1 VRWGEYEDVGYNPR
15 IGTIIFVF
23 LCIAIGGL
31 IFVVIQMPGM
41 REQLAGRARD
51 GLLRVPI
58 AVLAAL
64 SILFAIGAG
73 NEWMTPV
80 FLMLRGSNSASV
92 PLVVLAQSIVM
103 VTVLYKETTRFGL
116 TSALAMAV
124 LTMIV
129 MPFNVFAAFVG
140 GNFEGPGGAGA
151 VYLLFMLTQA
161 AVIVATVSA
170 FAMWKRQ
177 HGGPVIDSNGLLFT
191 LAWAMAL
198 FMSGAA

>member
-1 VRWGEYEDVGYNPR
+1 VRSGGYEDVDYNPR
-15 IGTIIFVF
+15 IGTIIVVF
-23 LCIAIGGL
+23 LCVAIGGL
-31 IFVVIQMPGM
+31 IFVVSQMPGVG
-41 REQLAGRARD
+41 EQLAVRARD

-80 FLMLRGSNSASV
+80 FLMLSGPNPAAV

-103 VTVLYKETTRFGL
+103 VTVLYKESARFGL
-116 TSALAMAV
+116 TSAMAMGV
-124 LTMIV
+124 LTMIA
-129 MPFNVFAAFVG
+129 MPFNVFAAIVG
-140 GNFEGPGGAGA
+140 GNFEGPSGAGG

-161 AVIVATVSA
+161 AMIAATGFA

-177 HGGPVIDSNGLLFT
+177 QGGPVVDTKGMLFT
-191 LAWAMAL
+191 LVWAIAL
-198 FMSGAA
+198 FVLGAA